1 MRIYWYWPFAREED
15 IALALATPGPDDT
28 LTVSALDRPG
38 APFLRTERVTALP
51 ELPEVRPVREGSISW
66 ILSRAHTYQARA
78 RVRSRRVAGGGF
90 DVCHVAF
97 VNQYTDIVGLS
108 RIARRTNLVTT
119 VHDVLPHRSRMP
131 SGIQHQA
138 LAMLYR
144 VAGTIVVHHQDV
156 GAELMARFDV
166 DPARVH
172 VVPHWVSPFRDAGD
186 RRTLSAAHRVLFF
199 GTLRGNK
206 GVEVLLDAVARL
218 GPETG
223 VQFHIAG
230 RGDDDLERAVVAA
243 AERCP
248 NLTAEVGWITPERKA
263 ELFRAADLAVLPYT
277 AFSSTSGVL
286 HDAFGNHLPA
296 VASDVGALR
305 AGIEETGAGWV
316 VPPGSASELAAAID
330 AAFRDAEAWQRA
342 ADGAREIAI
351 RQAPER
357 VGAAL
362 REVYRQAVDA
372 GR

>member
-1 MRIYWYWPFAREED
+1 
-15 IALALATPGPDDT
+15 
-28 LTVSALDRPG
+28 
-38 APFLRTERVTALP
+38 
-51 ELPEVRPVREGSISW
+51 
-66 ILSRAHTYQARA
+66 
-78 RVRSRRVAGGGF
+78 
-90 DVCHVAF
+90 
-97 VNQYTDIVGLS
+97 
-108 RIARRTNLVTT
+108 
-119 VHDVLPHRSRMP
+119 MP
-131 SGIQHQA
+131 RGIQHQA

-156 GAELMARFDV
+156 GAELMDRFDV

-172 VVPHWVSPFRDAGD
+172 VVPHWVSPFRDAED

-230 RGDDDLERAVVAA
+230 RGDADLERAVVAA
-243 AERCP
+243 AERSP
-248 NLTAEVGWITPERKA
+248 NLTAEIGWITPERKG
-263 ELFRAADLAVLPYT
+263 ELFRAADLAVRPYT

-362 REVYRQAVDA
+362 RDVYRQAVDA